1 MKYIDERNKL
11 FTWFVLS
18 IEKRIYK
25 FEVSLE
31 RQLTWFFY
39 ETESSFFFSN
49 RNTKLTN
56 EGMINTIHLILMGGW
71 LWVLLLKPML

>member
-18 IEKRIYK
+18 IEKRICK
-25 FEVSLE
+25 FAVSLG
-31 RQLTWFFY
+31 RQLILFFY
-39 ETESSFFFSN
+39 ETEGKFFFSN

-56 EGMINTIHLILMGGW
+56 EGLVSTIHLVLMGG
-71 LWVLLLKPML
+71 